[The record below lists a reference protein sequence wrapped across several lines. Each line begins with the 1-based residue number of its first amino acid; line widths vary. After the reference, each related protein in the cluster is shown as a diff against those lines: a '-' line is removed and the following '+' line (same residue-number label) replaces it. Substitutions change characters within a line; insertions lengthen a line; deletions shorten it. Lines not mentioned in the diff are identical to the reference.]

1 MVEEEHKSI
10 LTFLE
15 KFLQLLTETNDKAA
29 SNINKGNCKESLQI
43 LEKMEKL
50 LEVISLNRS
59 LKIFFSM
66 LLVAEK
72 F

>member
-1 MVEEEHKSI
+1 MIKQELKMI

-15 KFLQLLTETNDKAA
+15 KFLQLLIETNDKAA

-50 LEVISLNRS
+50 LEV
-59 LKIFFSM
+59 FSFIII
-66 LLVAEK
+66 V